1 MYLYLLAALKSIHI
15 LIPVGLGGS
24 DFVWPLRSRNGIPSD
39 ASSYVRNPVDCCY
52 GKEDDIESVTVEALC
67 LYER

>member
-24 DFVWPLRSRNGIPSD
+24 DFVCLFGVGMGFLLTLLLMFGILS
-39 ASSYVRNPVDCCY
+39 
-52 GKEDDIESVTVEALC
+52 TVAT
-67 LYER
+67 ERRTT